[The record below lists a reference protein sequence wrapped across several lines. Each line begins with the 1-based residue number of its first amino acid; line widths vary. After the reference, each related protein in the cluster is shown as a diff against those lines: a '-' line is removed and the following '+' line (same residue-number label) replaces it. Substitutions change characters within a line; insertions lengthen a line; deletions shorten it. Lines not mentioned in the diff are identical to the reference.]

1 MICRY
6 CEAELNGTHAESCP
20 LAQAKKRSL
29 PYVEYDPRKETPE
42 EALKRARR
50 GQADCDYINDLV
62 DQALRRDKEAQEE
75 RWAALQYTGQMEIME
90 EKPSLRDQ
98 FAMVAPIQMRQ
109 NTLGHYADN
118 ARDRYEWADAM
129 LEERNKIHK
138 ASNAG
143 A

>member
-1 MICRY
+1 MTCRY

-42 EALKRARR
+42 DALKRARHV
-50 GQADCDYINDLV
+50 QAD
-62 DQALRRDKEAQEE
+62 LRD
-75 RWAALQYTGQMEIME
+75 TCSC
-90 EKPSLRDQ
+90 SLRDQ
-98 FAMVAPIQMRQ
+98 FAMAAPIQMSQ

-129 LEERNKIHK
+129 LEERKKIHEAK
-138 ASNAG
+138 K
-143 A
+143 